1 MTVPVRWPAGPAVRR
16 EADDFFATF
25 CISEG
30 VLWTRQKVD
39 NNIFTTTSPLY
50 NNQGFLCATHNHISQ
65 R

>member
-1 MTVPVRWPAGPAVRR
+1 MTVHVRWPTRPAELRAGL
-16 EADDFFATF
+16 DFFATF

-30 VLWTRQKVD
+30 VLWTRQKID